1 MLNQQLETSVE
12 NFISRLKRR
21 QVIGSYE
28 VAKETAVLLR
38 QAVSTTRWRNV
49 DTLLDTIT
57 ELGRRL
63 AAAQPKELAV
73 GNIVRRVLKVIRE
86 VARGELETD
95 AIDMEDFNDDSDDD
109 EDDDEDEDD
118 MDDDATLER
127 SKPTGAAG
135 DFFQTDSPSQLLRP
149 RLPTSSNTSSN
160 VGSVT
165 GIERPSLA
173 TQSSMFHLLSDASK
187 LRDEGSNSTTTEQ
200 PQKSVYNLK
209 PLIIQ
214 EINEEIIAD
223 LESVYKGIA
232 DQAIDYIHA
241 NEVIMTIGKSRTV
254 EDFLVRAAKTRK
266 FQVIVAET
274 SPTYQGHDM
283 AAALSA
289 AGIDTTVM
297 VDSAIF
303 AAMPRVNKVVVGAHA
318 VLANGGL
325 VAVTGTHLIA
335 AAAKHHS
342 TPVLVCTA
350 LYKLSPLFAYDV
362 DTFNITV
369 APNAILDFQEGA
381 IIDKVGLSNPYYDY
395 VAPELV
401 SLFVHNLGSAPPT
414 YVYRLINDNY
424 DPEDTSL

>member
-1 MLNQQLETSVE
+1 MLTRQVESSVE

-21 QVIGSYE
+21 QVVGSYE
-28 VAKETAVLLR
+28 VAKETAVILR
-38 QAVSTTRWRNV
+38 QVVSTSRWRDV
-49 DTLLDTIT
+49 DTLLETIT
-57 ELGRRL
+57 DVGSRM

-95 AIDMEDFNDDSDDD
+95 VLDDSGNNFSDNSDDAGDDDEFDSDDGVFHV
-109 EDDDEDEDD
+109 EG
-118 MDDDATLER
+118 ATPSSTGSPLR
-127 SKPTGAAG
+127 TPIHARPT
-135 DFFQTDSPSQLLRP
+135 LL
-149 RLPTSSNTSSN
+149 SSNASSN
-160 VGSVT
+160 MGSVS
-165 GIERPSLA
+165 GNDLNALA
-173 TQSSMFHLLSDASK
+173 TQSTMFHLLADAHK
-187 LRDEGSNSTTTEQ
+187 LKDSPTEYN
-200 PQKSVYNLK
+200 VYNLK

-214 EINEEIIAD
+214 EINEEIIAE

-232 DQAIDYIHA
+232 DQASDYIHA

-254 EDFLVRAAKTRK
+254 EDFLIRAAKTRK

-274 SPTYQGHDM
+274 SPTYQGHEM
-283 AAALSA
+283 AANLSA
-289 AGIDTTVM
+289 AGIETIVM

-303 AAMPRVNKVVVGAHA
+303 AAMPRVNKVVLGAHA

-325 VAVTGTHLIA
+325 VAVTGSHLIA

-369 APNAILDFQEGA
+369 APNSIMDFQDGA
-381 IIDKVGLSNPYYDY
+381 IIDKVTLCNPYYDY
-395 VAPELV
+395 VTPELV

-424 DPEDTSL
+424 DPEDTTL

>member
-1 MLNQQLETSVE
+1 MD
-12 NFISRLKRR
+12 
-21 QVIGSYE
+21 
-28 VAKETAVLLR
+28 
-38 QAVSTTRWRNV
+38 QATVN
-49 DTLLDTIT
+49 
-57 ELGRRL
+57 
-63 AAAQPKELAV
+63 
-73 GNIVRRVLKVIRE
+73 
-86 VARGELETD
+86 
-95 AIDMEDFNDDSDDD
+95 SDGD
-109 EDDDEDEDD
+109 
-118 MDDDATLER
+118 
-127 SKPTGAAG
+127 KPTGGAAG
-135 DFFQTDSPSQLLRP
+135 GIFQVDLEPGTPLPVTDKIA
-149 RLPTSSNTSSN
+149 PTSSNTSSN
-160 VGSVT
+160 VGSVVGT
-165 GIERPSLA
+165 DRPAL
-173 TQSSMFHLLSDASK
+173 TTQQSSMFHLLSDATK
-187 LRDEGSNSTTTEQ
+187 NGHHSNTNSLDQ
-200 PQKSVYNLK
+200 QQQQQQKNVYNLK

-254 EDFLVRAAKTRK
+254 EDFLIRAAKTRK

-274 SPTYQGHDM
+274 SPTYQGHNM
-283 AAALSA
+283 AATLSA

-369 APNAILDFQEGA
+369 SPNGILDFQEGA
-381 IIDKVGLSNPYYDY
+381 IIDKVSLSNPYYDF

-424 DPEDTSL
+424 DPEDTTL